1 MFIELRRRN
10 VIGKSITCNCP
21 QIYESLN
28 PRKWLPL
35 NIGHE
40 YKTTVHEPTLHLKT
54 AFYTY

>member
-40 YKTTVHEPTLHLKT
+40 YKTTVHEPT
-54 AFYTY
+54 